1 MGVRD
6 DELAARWVQLGVFS
20 PINRLHST
28 SNPFSGKEPWNF
40 NKRAEMIMGDFLRLR
55 HELIPYLYTAN
66 RRASFEGCPLV
77 RPLYWEEPEQ
87 KEAYEFP
94 NEYYFGS
101 ELLAAPITERMDLE
115 ADLAGVKAWIPDGIW
130 FDYQNSRIYQ
140 GGKQMML
147 YRTLEARGIRTAWRP
162 IFSLAR
168 TAVSAYGK
176 TTGEQRQMGKMMTGG
191 L

>member
-1 MGVRD
+1 MGARD

-147 YRTLEARGIRTAWRP
+147 YRTLEQMPVLAKAGAIIPR
-162 IFSLAR
+162 SLDR
-168 TAVSAYGK
+168 C
-176 TTGEQRQMGKMMTGG
+176 
-191 L
+191 